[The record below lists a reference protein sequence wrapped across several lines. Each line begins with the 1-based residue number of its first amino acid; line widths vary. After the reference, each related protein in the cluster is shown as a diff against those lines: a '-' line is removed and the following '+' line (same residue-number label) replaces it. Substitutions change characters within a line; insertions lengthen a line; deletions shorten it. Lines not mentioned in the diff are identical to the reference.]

1 MHRSILFKFLF
12 PIDFVE
18 SSRPIYYEVRYDF
31 DGALFGQLSPKKNH
45 NTKMTDNVI
54 ASDSA
59 TETEAPALIE
69 SWDTE
74 YNYDFL
80 IYLVV

>member
-1 MHRSILFKFLF
+1 
-12 PIDFVE
+12 
-18 SSRPIYYEVRYDF
+18 
-31 DGALFGQLSPKKNH
+31 
-45 NTKMTDNVI
+45 MTDNVI
-54 ASDSA
+54 TIDSS

-80 IYLVV
+80 IYLVE